1 MKESLVLRAVRG
13 IENVVFGH
21 RGLLIVL
28 YCLATLFFAA
38 GAVGALKP
46 LGIPSAHIEGGLDK
60 QVPSDHPYVQTAKLY
75 QGQTGSGNILLIA
88 LEAKDGTIFSKDF
101 FDELNHVAD
110 DMFYLPGVD
119 RAHMAYMFS
128 PNVRVL
134 ELAEDGFHASG
145 VLPDDFKPTEAG
157 FTAVKSNLLRGN
169 LVGRLVSSDFTTALI
184 AVPLLEHDPRTG
196 AALDYLDFAHK
207 LEADVKVKY
216 EAQYPKVQIHI
227 TGFARAVGEIASGA
241 AWVVVFFLV
250 ALIITTFLLYRVSHH
265 WWLTAAPL
273 VCSLSAVI
281 WQIGLVTLFGYGIDV
296 YSVLIPFLIM
306 SIGVSHGVQM
316 ILSTGQ
322 LAAAGE
328 DSYQAARHS
337 FRRLFLPGSV
347 ALITGVITF
356 LTITTIRIPVIR
368 ELAATA
374 TIGIGAL
381 AFTNLIWLPL
391 MVSYAKISRRTL
403 AKMQAALDRREKF
416 WHLLAILVQPRYAVM
431 LTLGGLVIAIGAY
444 GASQSLVVGDLNQG
458 VPELRPNSRFNQD
471 TIFISNHFGFGVDSL
486 IVFATGPV
494 DSCLTK
500 ANVQEIDDFVDTMR
514 FTPGVHGTQALPE
527 AMKFGNILFNEGN
540 IRWAVISRDRHVLG
554 QSTGGSDANRALT
567 NPECSVMPITLY
579 LDNHKATTL
588 TNVIQAV
595 KDYKLAHPDLA
606 LGLELAGG
614 NGGTLAAINESV
626 DAAQIPMM
634 AWVYLAMVVICGVT
648 FRSPRAVICI
658 IVPLALVSL
667 IANGAM
673 ALLGIGLK
681 VSTLPVAALGVGIGV
696 DYGIYKFSRL
706 SHYMGAGMAL
716 QDAYI
721 QTLRETGSAVIF
733 TGLTLSVGVAT
744 WVFSPLQ
751 FQADMGLLLTLMF
764 FMNMVGA
771 IILLPALIGIMQIIK
786 PQRVEDMAR
795 SSVLHHV

>member
-1 MKESLVLRAVRG
+1 MSESIILRAVRG
-13 IENVVFGH
+13 LENVVFGG
-21 RGLLIVL
+21 RLLIVIL
-28 YCLATLFFAA
+28 FCLATLFFAA
-38 GAVGALKP
+38 GAAGLLEP
-46 LGIPSAHIEGGLDK
+46 IGLHRAHIEGGLDK
-60 QVPSDHPYVQTAKLY
+60 QVPSDHPYIATAK
-75 QGQTGSGNILLIA
+75 QFEGQTGSGNIVLIA
-88 LEAKDGTIFSKDF
+88 LEAKGGTIFTKGF

-110 DMFYLPGVD
+110 DMFFLPGVD
-119 RAHMAYMFS
+119 RAHLAYMFS
-128 PNVRVL
+128 PNVRVV

-145 VLPDDFKPTEAG
+145 VLPDDFTPTEEG
-157 FTAVKSNLLRGN
+157 FAKVRANLLKGS
-169 LVGRLVSSDFTTALI
+169 LVGRLVSDDFSTALI

-196 AALDYLDFAHK
+196 AALDYIDFAHK
-207 LEADVKVKY
+207 LETDIKVKY
-216 EAQYPKVQIHI
+216 ETQYPDVQIHI
-227 TGFARAVGEIASGA
+227 TGFARAVGEIADGA
-241 AWVVVFFLV
+241 SWVGRFFLI
-250 ALIITTFLLYRVSHH
+250 ALAITTFLLYRVSHH

-273 VCSLSAVI
+273 LCSLSAII
-281 WQIGLVTLFGYGIDV
+281 WQIGLVGLFGYGIDV
-296 YSVLIPFLIM
+296 YSVLIPFLIF

-328 DSYQAARHS
+328 ESYQAARLS

-368 ELAATA
+368 ELAAIA

-391 MVSYAKISRRTL
+391 MVSYAKISPQTIAR
-403 AKMQAALDRREKF
+403 MQRALDRREKF

-431 LTLGGLVIAIGAY
+431 LSLGAAVVGIGAFI
-444 GASQSLVVGDLNQG
+444 ASEGLIVGDLNQG
-458 VPELRPNSRFNQD
+458 VPELRPNSRFNLD
-471 TIFISNHFGFGVDSL
+471 TLFISKHFGNGVDSL
-486 IVFATGPV
+486 IVFATGPA
-494 DSCLTK
+494 DSCLDK
-500 ANVQEIDDFVDTMR
+500 ANVQAIDDFVDFMR
-514 FTPGVHGTQALPE
+514 FVPGVHGTQALPG
-527 AMKFGNILFNEGN
+527 AMKFLNTAFNEGN
-540 IRWAVISRDRHVLG
+540 LRWAVISHDRHVLG
-554 QSTGGSDANRALT
+554 QNTGGSDANRALT

-588 TNVIQAV
+588 SSVIQAV
-595 KDYKLAHPDLA
+595 KDYKIAHPNLPLA
-606 LGLELAGG
+606 LELAGG
-614 NGGTLAAINESV
+614 NAGTAAAINESV
-626 DAAQIPMM
+626 EAAQIPMLTL
-634 AWVYLAMVVICGVT
+634 VYVAMVIICFVT

-681 VSTLPVAALGVGIGV
+681 VSTLPVTALGVGIGV

-706 SHYMGAGMAL
+706 SHYMGEGMSL
-716 QDAYI
+716 HKAYI

-733 TGLTLSVGVAT
+733 TGLTLSIGVAT

-786 PQRVEDMAR
+786 PQRAEDMAR

>member
-1 MKESLVLRAVRG
+1 MSESLILRAVQRL
-13 IENVVFGH
+13 ETVVF
-21 RGLLIVL
+21 RGRMVL
-28 YCLATLFFAA
+28 VPLFCLATLFFAWEA
-38 GAVGALKP
+38 SHAR
-46 LGIPSAHIEGGLDK
+46 IEGGLDK
-60 QVPSDHPYVQTAKLY
+60 QVPSDHPYIQTAK
-75 QGQTGSGNILLIA
+75 QFEGQTGSGNILLIA
-88 LEAKDGTIFSKDF
+88 LEAKSGTIFTKPY

-110 DMFYLPGVD
+110 DLFFLPGVD
-119 RAHMAYMFS
+119 RAHLTYMFS
-128 PNVRVL
+128 PQVHVN
-134 ELAEDGFHASG
+134 ELTEDGFKASL
-145 VLPDDFKPTEAG
+145 VLPDKFTPTEEG
-157 FTAVKSNLLRGN
+157 FAAVKANLLKGG
-169 LVGRLVSSDFTTALI
+169 LVGRLVSGDFSTALI
-184 AVPLLEHDPRTG
+184 AVPLLEHDPRTA
-196 AALDYLDFAHK
+196 AALDYINFAHH
-207 LEADVKVKY
+207 LETDIKVKY
-216 EAQYPKVQIHI
+216 ETQYPDVKIHI
-227 TGFARAVGEIASGA
+227 TGFARAVGEIADGA
-241 AWVVVFFLV
+241 RYVALFFLV

-273 VCSLSAVI
+273 LCSLSAVI
-281 WQIGLVTLFGYGIDV
+281 WQIGLVTLFGYGVDV

-337 FRRLFLPGSV
+337 FRRLFLPGAV

-391 MVSYAKISRRTL
+391 MVSYARISPRTIE
-403 AKMQAALDRREKF
+403 KMQAALDQREKF

-431 LTLGGLVIAIGAY
+431 LSLGGAVIAIGAY
-444 GASQSLVVGDLNQG
+444 AAAQNLVVGDLNQG
-458 VPELRPNSRFNQD
+458 VPELRPNSRFNID
-471 TIFISNHFGFGVDSL
+471 TLFISKHFGNGVDSL
-486 IVFATGPV
+486 IVFATGPA

-500 ANVQEIDDFVDTMR
+500 ENVLEIDDFVDSMR
-514 FTPGVHGTQALPE
+514 TVPGVHGTQALPG
-527 AMKFGNILFNEGN
+527 AMKFLNMVFNEGN
-540 IRWAVISRDRHVLG
+540 IRWAVISHDRQVLG
-554 QSTGGSDANRALT
+554 QSTGGSDSNRALT

-588 TNVIQAV
+588 STVIQAV
-595 KDYKLAHPDLA
+595 KDYKTAHPNLP
-606 LGLELAGG
+606 LELQLAGG
-614 NGGTLAAINESV
+614 NGGQLAAINESV
-626 DAAQIPMM
+626 DAAQIPML
-634 AWVYLAMVVICGVT
+634 ALVYLAMVVICGVT

-716 QDAYI
+716 HDAYI